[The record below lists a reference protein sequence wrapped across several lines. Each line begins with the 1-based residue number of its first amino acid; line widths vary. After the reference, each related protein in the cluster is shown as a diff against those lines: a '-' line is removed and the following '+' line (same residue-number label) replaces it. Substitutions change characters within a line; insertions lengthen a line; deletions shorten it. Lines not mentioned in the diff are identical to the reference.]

1 MSKKE
6 LIIVTGMSGAG
17 KTVAIQA
24 FEDLGYFTVQN
35 LPPAMLPKFWQMIS
49 DEDTIQ
55 RAAVMI
61 DLRSQSFFEDLDH
74 EVRRL
79 RKNSYD
85 KYDMKIVYI
94 DASDGELVA
103 RYKETRRSH
112 PLAGEGGTLYGIQLE
127 REQLAGIRDLASEII
142 HTDDY
147 APRQLRNYIQAHFGS
162 DKEQAGTFTVQVMS
176 FGFKYGIAVDA
187 DLVFDVRFL
196 PNPYYKEDLRQLTG
210 LDESVANY
218 VWQTDDAN
226 EFYQRVSEQI
236 KWLLPKYKAEG
247 KSSLTIAFGCTGG
260 QHRSV
265 AFAHRL
271 HNDLSEGW
279 VVNESH
285 RDIERRKESTNRS

>member
-1 MSKKE
+1 MDKKE
-6 LIIVTGMSGAG
+6 LVIVTGMSGAG

-49 DEDTIQ
+49 DEENIQ

-61 DLRSQSFFEDLDH
+61 DLRSQSFFADLDH
-74 EVRRL
+74 EVREL

-85 KYDMKIVYI
+85 KYDLKIVYI

-112 PLAGEGGTLYGIQLE
+112 PLSGEGGTLYSIQLE
-127 REQLAGIRDLASEII
+127 REKLAKIRDLASEII

-162 DKEQAGTFTVQVMS
+162 ETDQAGTFSIQVMS

-196 PNPYYKEDLRQLTG
+196 PNPYYQEDLRQLTG
-210 LDESVANY
+210 LDKAVADY
-218 VWQTDDAN
+218 VWRTDDAK
-226 EFYQRVSEQI
+226 EFYERISEQI

-247 KSSLTIAFGCTGG
+247 KSTLTVAFGCTGG

-271 HNDLSEGW
+271 HEDLAKNW
-279 VVNESH
+279 VVNERH
-285 RDIERRKESTNRS
+285 RDIERRKESSNRS